1 MNGCPDA
8 TTERCEISRNPRKV
22 CKRLIDAVHLRSWD
36 HGLDDRHHALTH
48 VAIYVEWK
56 INQRSGE
63 TVELGKQDHAL
74 PSWPTDFDSMILGV
88 KPFLILRTKPKR
100 NRLPHFRKVR
110 ELNRL

>member
-1 MNGCPDA
+1 M
-8 TTERCEISRNPRKV
+8 TV
-22 CKRLIDAVHLRSWD
+22 
-36 HGLDDRHHALTH
+36 
-48 VAIYVEWK
+48 YVEWK

-74 PSWPTDFDSMILGV
+74 PSWPTDFDSMIRGM

-100 NRLPHFRKVR
+100 NRLHHFRKVR